1 MSFFANLMHG
11 LGAGGGQMSQSFE
24 EIQRQDLA
32 RAEARAR
39 QEATNKQLYQ
49 TAVQNM
55 QTYETNRLDREAQSE
70 QAAASLAQQQQEA
83 RDTQTYREGTLGVQQ
98 RDVDIRAQ
106 QVNQSSIDSY
116 NARIRTD
123 PTNVVYGEGTD
134 GRVKS
139 IDIDE
144 VTGIISANQRMGDD
158 EEGYS
163 MAGAL
168 EGLKELYP
176 EMDETER
183 RRALMNAYQQSQLVG
198 GLQPGGIHN
207 KPPAPQEE
215 RGGGFWSGVGDF
227 FSGGGDP
234 QTREPRDLWDEAGSM
249 GHRASGVEGLSQGM
263 SSALDSAVVAQGIQ
277 QSEALAFG
285 NKPAPGVIPKTW
297 GGFLTEGGL
306 AGVEGRKDVV
316 SPELQQRIS
325 DQVVEHEIAKIDIEI
340 EGLRELANERIA
352 ASPSEKPVIMQ
363 QLQLAIEQKEALK
376 EKRRSYY
383 FPLGAAQ
390 ATRPPSGGDFY

>member
-11 LGAGGGQMSQSFE
+11 LGSAGGQMSQSFE

-49 TAVQNM
+49 TAVSNM
-55 QTYETNRLDREAQSE
+55 QTYETDRLDREAQSE
-70 QAAASLAQQQQEA
+70 QAAASLAQQQREA

-106 QVNQSSIDSY
+106 QVNQSSVNLY
-116 NARIRTD
+116 NSRIRTD

-215 RGGGFWSGVGDF
+215 KGGGF
-227 FSGGGDP
+227 FSFDWLGGGGDP
-234 QTREPRDLWDEAGSM
+234 QTREPRDLWEEAGRM

-263 SSALDSAVVAQGIQ
+263 SSILDSAVVAQGTEEA
-277 QSEALAFG
+277 EALAFG
-285 NKPAPGVIPKTW
+285 NKPAPGIIPSTW
-297 GGFLTEGGL
+297 GPFLTEG
-306 AGVEGRKDVV
+306 ATATSRRDVV
-316 SPELQQRIS
+316 PPELQERIS
-325 DQVVEHEIAKIDIEI
+325 DQVIEHQIAGIDVEI

-352 ASPSEKPVIMQ
+352 ASPSERPVIMQ
-363 QLQLAIEQKEALK
+363 QLKLAIEQKEALK

-383 FPLGAAQ
+383 FPVGAAQ